1 MALVLLGT
9 EGCHLCEQAQAL
21 LLNLNGKIP
30 CNLYLEDIAESED
43 MVARYG
49 ERIPV
54 LKYEAEEGSS
64 DDLVTCLVM
73 FAWLSNQT
81 YFKELTDQDI
91 RARLVD
97 ETERQMEQ
105 DMAPFGFVDD
115 GIDSPEDAPFKDAY
129 GTTWSPIKYKRG
141 W

>member
-54 LKYEAEEGSS
+54 LKYEAEEGDMEGPEIDWPFS
-64 DDLVTCLVM
+64 
-73 FAWLSNQT
+73 
-81 YFKELTDQDI
+81 
-91 RARLVD
+91 
-97 ETERQMEQ
+97 EQ
-105 DMAPFGFVDD
+105 DVLRFIQKIA
-115 GIDSPEDAPFKDAY
+115 
-129 GTTWSPIKYKRG
+129 
-141 W
+141 